1 MNDRIANLV
10 IGLVFAAAVAVGGVM
25 NHRVSGLRESE
36 ALYRWIIAAA
46 TDKNLSEHR
55 DTDYKDYGLFEDVR
69 GLGEKLLPEPG
80 TDVAKNGGEKL
91 VLLARTST
99 ALGAVGELNKLS
111 PEDVRN
117 QRAIFDM
124 ARSPELAPARK
135 KFIQLARNN
144 QLEFAKNIQYAEAAA
159 GGVNIFNLF
168 FGFRQVAANFVWLQV
183 DRFWHEGM
191 MHRMIPLMKTCVVLD
206 PHFVDAYLL
215 GAWHLAYNVTA
226 KMPDTPMA
234 LREWNPDFRACV
246 GEKEGYYYIAANFL
260 KDGIRNNPRNYKL
273 YFDLGFAL
281 YSEKLKDYP
290 NAVKYLEEAV
300 RQPHERWVPRMLY
313 KNYELNGQFA
323 QAKQGWEGY
332 IKAFPDT
339 AGGSDTG
346 PRAIIR
352 LGALDDEQRAEI
364 LQREAAA
371 LKEKDP
377 AAAEAKEKEAAA
389 AFEAAKSVYAKSDES
404 FAKAHLSRIE
414 ARALAKDGRYVEA
427 IAVLDRARWDYTNP
441 NFFDDASNLIIEYK
455 QKANIP
461 LSLSERKAV
470 IRAEGGDKCKGE
482 PDDAAPKSTTPNP
495 VTGT

>member
-1 MNDRIANLV
+1 MNDRTANLL
-10 IGLVFAAAVAVGGVM
+10 IGLLFAGAVAVGGFM
-25 NHRVSGLRESE
+25 NHRVTELRESE

-46 TDKNLSEHR
+46 TDKNLFEHR
-55 DTDYKDYGLFEDVR
+55 DTDYKDAELYEEVR
-69 GLGEKLLPEPG
+69 NLGERLLPDPVG
-80 TDVAKNGGEKL
+80 KDAVAGGKLAVLAHESHGENKDASAEK
-91 VLLARTST
+91 
-99 ALGAVGELNKLS
+99 
-111 PEDVRN
+111 PF
-117 QRAIFDM
+117 FDM

-215 GAWHLAYNVTA
+215 GAWHLSYNVTA
-226 KMPDTPMA
+226 KMTDTAQA
-234 LREWNPDFRACV
+234 LREWDPEFRACV
-246 GEKEGYYYIAANFL
+246 GEKERYYYIAANFL

-273 YFDLGFAL
+273 YFDLGFAV

-323 QAKQGWEGY
+323 QAKQGWENY

-352 LGALDDEQRAEI
+352 LGALDNEQKAEI
-364 LQREAAA
+364 LQREAAS

-377 AAAEAKEKEAAA
+377 AAAEAKQKEAAA
-389 AFEAAKSVYAKSDES
+389 AFEAAKAVYTKSDES
-404 FAKAHLSRIE
+404 FAKAHAARID
-414 ARALAKDGRYVEA
+414 ARALARDGRYVEA

-470 IRAEGGDKCKGE
+470 IRAEGGEKCKGE
-482 PDDAAPKSTTPNP
+482 PEGATPKATTPNP